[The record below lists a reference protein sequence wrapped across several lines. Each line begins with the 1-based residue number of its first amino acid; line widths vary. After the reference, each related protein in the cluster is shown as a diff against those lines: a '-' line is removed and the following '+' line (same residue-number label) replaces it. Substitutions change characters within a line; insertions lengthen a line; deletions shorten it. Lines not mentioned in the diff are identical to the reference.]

1 LVAEPASGA
10 GAGWVPRAEL
20 DRAVDPIVEN
30 ALSYAPAGSTVR
42 LVATAD
48 AVEVLD
54 EGPGLADGEQEAV
67 LERFHRG
74 RAGSQ
79 VPGGS
84 GLGLA
89 IARELT
95 ARWDGAA
102 GIENRP
108 EGGARAWVRW
118 RVV

>member
-1 LVAEPASGA
+1 M
-10 GAGWVPRAEL
+10 
-20 DRAVDPIVEN
+20 
-30 ALSYAPAGSTVR
+30 
-42 LVATAD
+42 
-48 AVEVLD
+48 
-54 EGPGLADGEQEAV
+54 

-74 RAGSQ
+74 RAGGS

-95 ARWDGAA
+95 QRWGGDA
-102 GIENRP
+102 GIANRP

-118 RVV
+118 PRA

>member
-1 LVAEPASGA
+1 VRVA
-10 GAGWVPRAEL
+10 
-20 DRAVDPIVEN
+20 
-30 ALSYAPAGSTVR
+30 
-42 LVATAD
+42 VAD
-48 AVEVLD
+48 GRVEVLD
-54 EGPGLADGEQEAV
+54 EGPGLAPGEEEAV

-74 RAGSQ
+74 RAGGL

-95 ARWDGAA
+95 ARWGGAA

-118 RVV
+118 PAP